1 MEQEE
6 SWAGPA
12 AQGLVGCAKAP
23 LLFSQEQWAAMGGFK
38 LGSDT
43 AKICNDRSL
52 LTEWSCGSGFR
63 GGWGH
68 PSETGSTVWAG
79 ENVTVNTG

>member
-1 MEQEE
+1 
-6 SWAGPA
+6 
-12 AQGLVGCAKAP
+12 
-23 LLFSQEQWAAMGGFK
+23 MGGFK

-43 AKICNDRSL
+43 AKICNDHSL

-68 PSETGSTVWAG
+68 PSERGSTVWAG